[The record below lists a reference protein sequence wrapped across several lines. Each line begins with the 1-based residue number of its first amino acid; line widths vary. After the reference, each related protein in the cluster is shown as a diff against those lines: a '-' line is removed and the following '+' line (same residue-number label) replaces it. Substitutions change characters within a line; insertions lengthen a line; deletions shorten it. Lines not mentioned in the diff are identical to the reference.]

1 LYISSTK
8 LYLLVY
14 LILTGPAVVQATQ
27 VIAHVVN
34 QEVDLIQL
42 QKIGR
47 KHLHCHLK
55 HLLAVK
61 QIESQ
66 VIIIQYNL

>member
-1 LYISSTK
+1 M
-8 LYLLVY
+8 
-14 LILTGPAVVQATQ
+14 LIGPAVVQATQ
-27 VIAHVVN
+27 LIPHVVV

-42 QKIGR
+42 QKIGK
-47 KHLHCHLK
+47 KHLSCHLK

-66 VIIIQYNL
+66 VIIIQLFY

>member
-1 LYISSTK
+1 M
-8 LYLLVY
+8 
-14 LILTGPAVVQATQ
+14 LIGLAAVQATQ
-27 VIAHVVN
+27 LIPHVVV

-55 HLLAVK
+55 HPLVVK

-66 VIIIQYNL
+66 VIIIQLFH

>member
-1 LYISSTK
+1 M
-8 LYLLVY
+8 
-14 LILTGPAVVQATQ
+14 LIGLAAVQATQ
-27 VIAHVVN
+27 LIPHVVV

-55 HLLAVK
+55 RLLVVK
-61 QIESQ
+61 QIE
-66 VIIIQYNL
+66 N

>member
-1 LYISSTK
+1 M
-8 LYLLVY
+8 
-14 LILTGPAVVQATQ
+14 LTDPAVVQVTQ
-27 VIAHVVN
+27 VIAHVVV

-55 HLLAVK
+55 HLLVVK
-61 QIESQ
+61 LVESQ
-66 VIIIQYNL
+66 VIIITLIL